1 MCASVRRVNER
12 GTQRAGFHME
22 ASASINCYGANHRT
36 SPAITPRRAF
46 ATIVNT
52 ADSPEAVAQLLAR
65 YHRQQERMS
74 AVKMQFYITP
84 HIGSDETHH
93 A

>member
-1 MCASVRRVNER
+1 MRRVNER
-12 GTQRAGFHME
+12 GIQRAGFHME

-65 YHRQQERMS
+65 LVHLGLAGEAQVLQVGVRL
-74 AVKMQFYITP
+74 ALGHGAP
-84 HIGSDETHH
+84 
-93 A
+93 